1 MTVMEEF
8 QPEKLQYLHNMWQGL
23 NDYTWNNVPLQILAT
38 RHEKERKFHSGNL
51 LHCVKKKRSARE
63 PIILRLWTL
72 KNHP

>member
-38 RHEKERKFHSGNL
+38 RHEKEWKFHSGNL
-51 LHCVKKKRSARE
+51 LHCVKKKDLPENQSS
-63 PIILRLWTL
+63 
-72 KNHP
+72 